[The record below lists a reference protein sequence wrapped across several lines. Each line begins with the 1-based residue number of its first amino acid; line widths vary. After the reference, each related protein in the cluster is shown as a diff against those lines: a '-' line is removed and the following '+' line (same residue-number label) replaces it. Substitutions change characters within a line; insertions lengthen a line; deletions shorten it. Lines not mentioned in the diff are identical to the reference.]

1 MFVRQNVQCHSKNRD
16 IHTIGTRNKDKLV
29 TPRFRQKVNKSFMG
43 LSIRVYN
50 KLPQCILSLPLPQ
63 FKVALKK
70 Y

>member
-1 MFVRQNVQCHSKNRD
+1 M
-16 IHTIGTRNKDKLV
+16 RNKDKLV
-29 TPRFRQKVNKSFMG
+29 MPRFRLQKGKKSFMG

-50 KLPQCILSLPLPQ
+50 KLSQCILSLPLPK